1 MLDLSSPMFFDEG
14 MADPS
19 VLLVHTIGAGLEL
32 AVAIILIRA
41 LYLLRRNGESPRAFV
56 SIAFMM
62 LLASLARI
70 GRVSVAWVSGKPAAV
85 LEIPVRSLIWVDAI
99 TITLLLITIIY
110 IPVVLSARYFPIE
123 ASEQTTNSRAKWL
136 QRAMI
141 GNAVCG
147 IVALIIGLALGSG
160 PLIQLVPC
168 GVCTISAALLCI
180 RVSLFR
186 TLQLR

>member
-41 LYLLRRNGESPRAFV
+41 LYLLRRNGESPRAFA

-70 GRVSVAWVSGKPAAV
+70 GRVSVAWVSGKPWF
-85 LEIPVRSLIWVDAI
+85 WVDAI
-99 TITLLLITIIY
+99 TITLLFITVIY
-110 IPVVLSARYFPIE
+110 IPVILSARYFPIE
-123 ASEQTTNSRAKWL
+123 PSERKTNPGAKWL
-136 QRAMI
+136 QWAMI
-141 GNAVCG
+141 ANAGCAT
-147 IVALIIGLALGSG
+147 VALIIGLA
-160 PLIQLVPC
+160 
-168 GVCTISAALLCI
+168 
-180 RVSLFR
+180 
-186 TLQLR
+186 